1 MRGKELTPLQNLLG
15 RFKNL
20 RPPQKAVIDVFCA
33 AVSAVC
39 GATVSRQ
46 AVRYTV
52 TTRTIGI
59 VAAGPL
65 KSEVAQKR
73 TEILRFCAKELGAHA
88 PVEIV

>member
-1 MRGKELTPLQNLLG
+1 MRGKELTPLQDLLA
-15 RFKNL
+15 RFKHL

-33 AVSAVC
+33 AVGAVC
-39 GATVSRQ
+39 GAPMSRQ

-65 KSEVAQKR
+65 KSEIAQRR
-73 TEILRFCAKELGAHA
+73 TEILSYCAKELGAHA
-88 PVEIV
+88 PIEIV